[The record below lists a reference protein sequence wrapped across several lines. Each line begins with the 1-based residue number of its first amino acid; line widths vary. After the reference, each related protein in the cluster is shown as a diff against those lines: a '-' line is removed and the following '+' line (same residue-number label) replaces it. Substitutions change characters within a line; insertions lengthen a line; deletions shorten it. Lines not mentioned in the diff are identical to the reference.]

1 MCFVAANLVF
11 PSPVTH
17 KVTYVGIGLRML
29 GQTPAQGR
37 KRDAANGVER
47 ANDSHRRCLFE
58 RAKAQ
63 LFQIE
68 SMPKRPS
75 RLA

>member
-17 KVTYVGIGLRML
+17 KVTCVGIRLKML

-37 KRDAANGVER
+37 ERDAANSVER
-47 ANDSHRRCLFE
+47 ANDGHRRYLIE

-63 LFQIE
+63 LPQIE
-68 SMPKRPS
+68 SMPKWPR
-75 RLA
+75 RLS